1 MQYRR
6 SDERTKIKPDFTG
19 RAIRSRFR
27 GVSVCSSR
35 VVAGN
40 RVMMCILQKRETRV
54 ALQFFLYSF
63 FYSALFLFLFYLLLI
78 ILYPDQ
84 ALDIHE
90 FVLWEKFEAL
100 RKMKPAI

>member
-54 ALQFFLYSF
+54 ALQFFCIPFFILPYSF
-63 FYSALFLFLFYLLLI
+63 FYFISF
-78 ILYPDQ
+78 
-84 ALDIHE
+84 
-90 FVLWEKFEAL
+90 
-100 RKMKPAI
+100 